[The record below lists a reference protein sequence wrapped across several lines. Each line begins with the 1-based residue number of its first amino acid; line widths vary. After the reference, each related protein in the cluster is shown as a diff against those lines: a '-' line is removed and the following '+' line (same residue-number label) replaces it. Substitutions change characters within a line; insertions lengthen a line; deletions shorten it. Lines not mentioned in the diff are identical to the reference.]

1 MKVFSPRLGHVLG
14 IILLAALVAGAS
26 TRYPR
31 PRRDFNNFVQNIQ
44 YRRMGAQPG
53 DPRIVLAAID
63 DESLSRIG
71 EFPWRRSV
79 SARLIDSL
87 TRLGARTIA
96 FDVMF
101 LDPSE
106 HPADDKALAAA
117 IQRSGRVILAGAF
130 NVKEDGRNEERHD
143 PLPLFAHAAAGVGNV
158 SIAGSLEPDG
168 SIRSLATRLVSA
180 GHPDAFTI
188 GVTAVA
194 HYLHQDPQQMVADL
208 PARVRLNY
216 RGTGS
221 VRMIPVSHI
230 LDGQLTSA
238 ETASLRDALV
248 FVGSVSPKAFDLH
261 PSPFGGQIPG
271 PLVQLTLA
279 DNILN
284 HRWLA
289 TMPPAADFIA
299 CTAPAAL
306 VLVWCATLSSPTY
319 FAGVAGV
326 ALAYFLASWLAFAYG
341 LWLRPTGMLTSFLAA
356 LVWTAAA
363 RKHLTRGK

>member
-1 MKVFSPRLGHVLG
+1 
-14 IILLAALVAGAS
+14 
-26 TRYPR
+26 
-31 PRRDFNNFVQNIQ
+31 
-44 YRRMGAQPG
+44 
-53 DPRIVLAAID
+53 
-63 DESLSRIG
+63 
-71 EFPWRRSV
+71 
-79 SARLIDSL
+79 
-87 TRLGARTIA
+87 
-96 FDVMF
+96 
-101 LDPSE
+101 
-106 HPADDKALAAA
+106 
-117 IQRSGRVILAGAF
+117 
-130 NVKEDGRNEERHD
+130 
-143 PLPLFAHAAAGVGNV
+143 
-158 SIAGSLEPDG
+158 
-168 SIRSLATRLVSA
+168 
-180 GHPDAFTI
+180 
-188 GVTAVA
+188 
-194 HYLHQDPQQMVADL
+194 
-208 PARVRLNY
+208 
-216 RGTGS
+216 
-221 VRMIPVSHI
+221 MIPVSHI